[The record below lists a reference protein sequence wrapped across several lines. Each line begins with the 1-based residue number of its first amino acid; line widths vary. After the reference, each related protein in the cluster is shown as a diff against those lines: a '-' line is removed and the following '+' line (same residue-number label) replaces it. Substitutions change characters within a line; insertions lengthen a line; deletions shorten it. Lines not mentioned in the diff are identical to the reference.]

1 MTTPETLVE
10 AIGLSLSYAQRP
22 VLQDVTFAIR
32 TGEFWFCVGLNG
44 AGKSTLVQALLGMH
58 PSATGQLRRHPLLA
72 TQQHVG
78 FVPQR
83 CDLNPS
89 LPTTVREFVLL
100 GLVGL
105 RVPRQE
111 RGNRLAWALERVGLA
126 GLARHNYWALSG
138 GQQQRALV
146 ARALIRRPRFLLLD
160 EPTSGFD
167 APTTDAFLRCL
178 AALHHDEGMALLFV
192 SHDLLMVG
200 RYATHVL
207 LLHSR
212 GTLAGPCQE
221 VLRHPE
227 LEQLCGRDLWRSL
240 LAVQSKYNHACSAER
255 QL

>member
-1 MTTPETLVE
+1 MTTPVTLVE
-10 AIGLSLSYAQRP
+10 AIGLSLCYAQRP

-44 AGKSTLVQALLGMH
+44 AGKSTLVRALLGMH
-58 PSATGQLRRHPLLA
+58 PPASGQLRRHPLLA
-72 TQQHVG
+72 TQRQVG

-83 CDLNPS
+83 CDLNPA

-105 RVPRQE
+105 RVPRPE
-111 RGNRLAWALERVGLA
+111 RAGLLAWALERVGLE
-126 GLARHNYWALSG
+126 GLARRNYWALSG

-178 AALHHDEGMALLFV
+178 AALHRDQDMALLFV
-192 SHDLLMVG
+192 SHDLVMVE

-207 LLHSR
+207 LLQTR
-212 GTLAGPCQE
+212 GTLAGPCRD
-221 VLRHPE
+221 VLRHPA
-227 LEQLCGRDLWRSL
+227 LEQLCGSDLWRSL
-240 LAVQSKYNHACSAER
+240 GAAQARDNHTCSAE
-255 QL
+255 QQP